1 MASELELPGTLLED
15 DEDGLL
21 SSELGEGGGAK
32 GRSVWGRDVD
42 VISPKW
48 GARKPDEEEGEE
60 VEETAEVIH
69 ATVDKSKNKKGITAG
84 IAESGKSE
92 RIYVCLDFKKHM
104 FSDELGAKGKIGRIF
119 RRQGGYKYFLLRKGK
134 KEKKGN

>member
-1 MASELELPGTLLED
+1 MFKLGTLLPVPLEDGGGFLASELELPGTLLED

-21 SSELGEGGGAK
+21 SSELGGGGGAK

-84 IAESGKSE
+84 IAESGKSDARE
-92 RIYVCLDFKKHM
+92 YMCV
-104 FSDELGAKGKIGRIF
+104 
-119 RRQGGYKYFLLRKGK
+119 
-134 KEKKGN
+134 